1 MFAFQIIN
9 NAIFGI
15 VLIVPKLA
23 NYRII
28 YREIDKDK
36 VSGNFSYPVL
46 LLSTNL
52 DGQSHVEEK
61 RDPRVEWRRIV
72 LDWFTRSAESVAEK
86 EVASS

>member
-52 DGQSHVEEK
+52 DGNHKWK
-61 RDPRVEWRRIV
+61 RNEIYELNGD
-72 LDWFTRSAESVAEK
+72 A
-86 EVASS
+86 